1 MLAYQLMTLLY
12 KQILVL
18 QVGESM
24 MEHLYPESESL
35 ENSKLNHINISE
47 LKAKE
52 ITFHTYYKIKE
63 GGVIKNPRLAI
74 ILPLEYA
81 NFEFCI

>member
-1 MLAYQLMTLLY
+1 M
-12 KQILVL
+12 K
-18 QVGESM
+18 
-24 MEHLYPESESL
+24 SL

-52 ITFHTYYKIKE
+52 ITFHTYYKIEE
-63 GGVIKNPRLAI
+63 GGGIKNPRLAI

-81 NFEFCI
+81 NFEFYI